1 MDIVNIFSSGQSEA
15 EKDMLT
21 TTKSEKQMG
30 NLKGC
35 AMLESAQAK
44 RGFLMNEAL
53 NIAQGTRDK
62 RITPSRCGN
71 SKWQ

>member
-44 RGFLMNEAL
+44 RGKEWIRDEWGIEHYTGNEG
-53 NIAQGTRDK
+53 QKDH
-62 RITPSRCGN
+62 P
-71 SKWQ
+71 

>member
-1 MDIVNIFSSGQSEA
+1 MT
-15 EKDMLT
+15 LT

-44 RGFLMNEAL
+44 RGKEW
-53 NIAQGTRDK
+53 IRDE
-62 RITPSRCGN
+62 
-71 SKWQ
+71 